1 MINLSSFLFHIKLL
15 QRDPTLRLGCGPSG
29 TMEIRGHMYF
39 EYVNWDDVYHK
50 RTRPSYIPTIDHE
63 TDLQNFDDT
72 FVSMT
77 PKLSIPK
84 QDLDSGVQQY
94 FIGYSFSERLPTRS
108 PSSSQFR
115 SELSRRSITS
125 SLAGIPSHGSRSSI
139 TLPGFERED
148 YEYNDVIFSGISCSN
163 TIQTIPSDDI
173 SEYELDQHHHYSKRH
188 TMMLGDNNM
197 KYRNHYYQNSRLSSQ
212 FMDED
217 QYGGSGSNNSS
228 SSVLDRRG
236 NYTSVFPT

>member
-1 MINLSSFLFHIKLL
+1 
-15 QRDPTLRLGCGPSG
+15 
-29 TMEIRGHMYF
+29 MEIRGHIYF
-39 EYVNWDDVYHK
+39 EFVNWDDVYHK
-50 RTRPSYIPTIDHE
+50 RICSPYFPTIDHE

-84 QDLDSGVQQY
+84 QDLDSGIQQY

-108 PSSSQFR
+108 PSSSHFR
-115 SELSRRSITS
+115 SELSRRSVTS

-139 TLPGFERED
+139 TLPGYDREE
-148 YEYNDVIFSGISCSN
+148 YEYNDIIYGGIS
-163 TIQTIPSDDI
+163 IASDDI
-173 SEYELDQHHHYSKRH
+173 SDYELDQHHHYSKRH
-188 TMMLGDNNM
+188 TIILGDNM
-197 KYRNHYYQNSRLSSQ
+197 KYRNYYHSSRLSSQ

-228 SSVLDRRG
+228 SSAMLDRKS
-236 NYTSVFPT
+236 NYTSVLPT